1 MGQSMEWVLG
11 GGVGS
16 LLATAFAGR
25 AIGRAF
31 RSRSSAWYWA
41 ANAIVLVVALGLLAL
56 SSAQGSDLLF
66 GIALGVGFGGLAG
79 LRQGC
84 RGLVIPAVAAGRA
97 ADPTDDAG
105 FTLIESLAAAGILLV
120 VAGGVITTLIA
131 TSNWYANARLRTQ
144 AYSVA
149 NQVMSNVLA
158 RNYTDIHFAAAGE
171 TWPTGIPERLDWP
184 QSGAKQFTVLTSM
197 ETTTDPKTALEMKKI
212 SVSAIPANQS
222 LTPTVTV
229 VRFASGW
236 QGMASSTQRFYVTV
250 KVRLV
255 PLQVSDHVGRGARV
269 QLLDPDT
276 LAESYFATTD
286 NDGVATFYHVLEGQ
300 YYLTS
305 DPRFGT
311 NIRPVRF
318 PQRISPTHGGS
329 ANNPIMPV
337 NSYDLLV
344 TNSNIGATL
353 RVGAYRTE
361 GWTVVGGLP
370 QPPDIPYRVIQGL
383 TIYAA
388 PVLNGTSSLTSGY
401 YGMGD
406 APLYPAESK
415 LGVYSATVNAYGVA
429 AIPIPWTIDPSTQ
442 YWRVWCRTVDS
453 SGHVT
458 EHPLSTTASGG
469 WDGRVQRPD
478 GAFNNPAV
486 YGSIPQFPRLG
497 DGVSAYNSAELPS
510 AFSGP

>member
-11 GGVGS
+11 GVGS
-16 LLATAFAGR
+16 LVATAIAGR
-25 AIGRAF
+25 VVGRVL
-31 RSRSSAWYWA
+31 RPLSPVWYWI
-41 ANAIVLVVALGLLAL
+41 ANAVVLLAAVALMTFGTLR
-56 SSAQGSDLLF
+56 GSDLYF
-66 GIALGVGFGGLAG
+66 GIALGIGFGGLAG

-84 RGLVIPAVAAGRA
+84 RGLVIPRVAPSSSATR
-97 ADPTDDAG
+97 DDAG

-149 NQVMSNVLA
+149 NQVMSNILA
-158 RNYTDIHFAAAGE
+158 RNYSDIHFAAAGE
-171 TWPTGIPERLDWP
+171 TWPGGIPEHMNWP
-184 QSGAKQFTVLTSM
+184 QTGSKQFTVYTSM
-197 ETTTDPKTALEMKKI
+197 ETTTDPKTYLEMKKI
-212 SVSAIPANQS
+212 SVAAIPVNQS

-229 VRFASGW
+229 VRFTSGW
-236 QGMASSTQRFYVTV
+236 QQMASSTQRFYVTV

-255 PLQVSDHVGRGARV
+255 PLQASDHVGQGARV

-286 NDGVATFYHVLEGQ
+286 RDGIATFYNVLEGQ

-353 RVGAYRTE
+353 KVGAYRTE

-370 QPPDIPYRVIQGL
+370 QPPEIPYRIIPGL
-383 TIYAA
+383 TVYAV
-388 PVLNGTSSLTSGY
+388 PVLNGASAGSSGY

-406 APLYPAESK
+406 APLYPLESK
-415 LGVYSATVNAYGVA
+415 LGVYSATANAYGVA
-429 AIPIPWTIDPSTQ
+429 AIPIPWTIDSSTQ
-442 YWRVWCRTVDS
+442 YWNVWCRTVDG

-458 EHPLSTTASGG
+458 IHRLTTTASGG
-469 WDGRVQRPD
+469 WDSRVQRPD

-486 YGSIPQFPRLG
+486 YGNIPQFSRLG
-497 DGVSAYNSAELPS
+497 GESAYNSVEVPDFTS
-510 AFSGP
+510 TSP

>member
-11 GGVGS
+11 GVGS
-16 LLATAFAGR
+16 LVATAFLGR
-25 AIGRAF
+25 AVGRVLRPQA
-31 RSRSSAWYWA
+31 SVWYWI
-41 ANAIVLVVALGLLAL
+41 ANAVVLLAALGLMAFATLHN
-56 SSAQGSDLLF
+56 SDLYF
-66 GIALGVGFGGLAG
+66 GIALGFGFGGLSG

-84 RGLVIPAVAAGRA
+84 RGLVIPRPAAA
-97 ADPTDDAG
+97 ASRDDAG

-149 NQVMSNVLA
+149 NQVMSNILA
-158 RNYTDIHFAAAGE
+158 RNYSDIHFAAAGE
-171 TWPTGIPERLDWP
+171 TWPGGIPEHMDWP
-184 QSGAKQFTVLTSM
+184 QTGSKQFTVYTSM
-197 ETTTDPKTALEMKKI
+197 ETTTDPKTYLEMKKI
-212 SVSAIPANQS
+212 SVAAIPVGQS
-222 LTPTVTV
+222 ITPTVTV

-236 QGMASSTQRFYVTV
+236 QQLASSTQRFYVTV
-250 KVRLV
+250 RVRLV
-255 PLQVSDHVGRGARV
+255 PLLAKDHVGQGARV

-286 NDGVATFYHVLEGQ
+286 SNGVATFYNVLEGQ

-311 NIRPVRF
+311 NIRPVHF

-370 QPPDIPYRVIQGL
+370 QPPDIPYRVIPGL
-383 TIYAA
+383 TIYAV
-388 PVLNGTSSLTSGY
+388 PVLNGTTGDSTGY

-406 APLYPAESK
+406 APLYPLESK

-429 AIPIPWTIDPSTQ
+429 AIPIPWTLSTGQ
-442 YWRVWCRTVDS
+442 SWRVWCRTVDG

-458 EHPLSTTASGG
+458 IHTLTTTASGG

-486 YGSIPQFPRLG
+486 YGSIPQFSRLG
-497 DGVSAYNSAELPS
+497 GESAYNSAEVPDFTS
-510 AFSGP
+510 TSP